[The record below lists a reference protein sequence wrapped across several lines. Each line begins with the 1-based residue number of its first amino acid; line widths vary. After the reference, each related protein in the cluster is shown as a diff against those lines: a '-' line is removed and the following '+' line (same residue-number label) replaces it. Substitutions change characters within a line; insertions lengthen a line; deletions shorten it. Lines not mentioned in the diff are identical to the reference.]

1 MILLN
6 KLICVKLQFFQK
18 FFFPLVIQ
26 LYFKNE
32 NKQTNK
38 KEKVTGGWSKNR
50 KGPEGQPPGNTAD
63 IILFICV
70 AHEGN

>member
-32 NKQTNK
+32 NKQTK
-38 KEKVTGGWSKNR
+38 KKRSQVDEVRAEKVQKDSLQETQLR
-50 KGPEGQPPGNTAD
+50 
-63 IILFICV
+63 LFVYLC
-70 AHEGN
+70 GSWR

>member
-32 NKQTNK
+32 NKQTK
-38 KEKVTGGWSKNR
+38 KK
-50 KGPEGQPPGNTAD
+50 NTAD
-63 IILFICV
+63 IICLFV
-70 AHEGN
+70 WLMKVTKVMKLSTPFSLFHENV